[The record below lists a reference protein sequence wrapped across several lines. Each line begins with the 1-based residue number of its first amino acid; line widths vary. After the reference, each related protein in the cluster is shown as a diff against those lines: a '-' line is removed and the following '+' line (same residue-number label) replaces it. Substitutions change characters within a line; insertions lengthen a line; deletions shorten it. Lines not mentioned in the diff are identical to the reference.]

1 MNSKKTLSV
10 VIIASALV
18 LVFGVAGAATTKNPQ
33 NTKPQGLTS
42 EQQTCVKDATKDQQA
57 TIKAAQDAFNEATK
71 DALAEKQAAIK
82 AAQDA
87 FNEATKD
94 ALAEKQA
101 AIKAAQAIKDAKEKS
116 NAIKTANDAFN
127 NNEIV
132 KPAKVILQDAIKA
145 ANDAYNNDSS
155 VKNAKPSLD
164 AVMKAS
170 SEKIAK
176 KCGLPQNS
184 VKKSAG
190 DNTNRSLWQSIK
202 DLFHRT
208 TSALMNAFSFKI
220 K

>member
-57 TIKAAQDAFNEATK
+57 T
-71 DALAEKQAAIK
+71 IK